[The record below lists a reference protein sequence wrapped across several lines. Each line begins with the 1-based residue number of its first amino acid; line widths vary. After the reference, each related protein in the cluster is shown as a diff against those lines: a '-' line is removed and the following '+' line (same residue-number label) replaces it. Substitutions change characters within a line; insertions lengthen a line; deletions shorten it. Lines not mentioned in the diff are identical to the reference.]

1 VQIAVILALAAA
13 VVLLVL
19 YVRARTALAAAE
31 ARLDAERAASGEKM
45 RILEQARDALKETFA
60 SLSADAL
67 RANNESFLQI
77 ARTELESK
85 RGAIEQIVR
94 PLHDSLTKVDTKLGE
109 VEKERASN
117 RAQLDEQLRSLSQ
130 THQSLQT
137 ETGKLVRA
145 LRSPNQRGRWGEVQL
160 RNVIERSGMVA
171 HCDFVEKESAQTDE
185 GRRVTPDMIVRLPNG
200 ASIVVDSKVPI
211 DAYLTAADA
220 LEEHVREQLLREHT
234 RQLREHIRGLG
245 NKAYWSRFT
254 PTPELV
260 VMFVPGE
267 PLLSTALQR
276 DATLFDYA
284 VEQKVIPSSPLML
297 VALLRTVATAWQQ
310 QRLTENA
317 EQIHAMGREL
327 YERLATMADHVVALG
342 QGLRRAGEAYDDFV
356 GSLDGRVLV
365 SARRFRELG
374 VSAVKEVP
382 DLPPLHL
389 DVREPRA
396 PELRAPVQ
404 ESLIDAKIV
413 TSDAD
418 VTSNAEV
425 T

>member
-1 VQIAVILALAAA
+1 MEIPVALALGTAA
-13 VVLLVL
+13 VFLVL
-19 YVRARTALAAAE
+19 YVRTRSALAAAE
-31 ARLDAERAASGEKM
+31 ARLDAERTAAAEKVRM
-45 RILEQARDALKETFA
+45 LEQAREAAKETFA
-60 SLSADAL
+60 ALSADAL
-67 RANNESFLQI
+67 KANNESFLQL

-94 PLHDSLTKVDTKLGE
+94 PLHDSLTKVDEKLGE
-109 VEKERASN
+109 VEKERVRN
-117 RAQLDEQLRSLSQ
+117 RAQLEEQLRSLAQ
-130 THQSLQT
+130 THQSLQS

-145 LRSPNQRGRWGEVQL
+145 LKSPNQRGRWGEVQL
-160 RNVIERSGMVA
+160 RNVIERAGMIA
-171 HCDFVEKESAQTDE
+171 YCDFVEKESAQTDD
-185 GRRVTPDMIVRLPNG
+185 GRRVTPDMIVRMPNG

-220 LEEHVREQLLREHT
+220 LEEHVREQLLREHA
-234 RQLREHIRGLG
+234 RQLRDHIRGLG
-245 NKAYWSRFT
+245 SKSYWSRFT

-284 VEQKVIPSSPLML
+284 VEQRVIPSSPLML

-317 EQIHAMGREL
+317 EQIQVLGREL
-327 YERLATMADHVVALG
+327 YDRLATMADHVVAMG

-374 VSAVKEVP
+374 VSATKEVP

-396 PELRAPVQ
+396 PELRVPVQ
-404 ESLIDAKIV
+404 ESLIDAEIV
-413 TSDAD
+413 E
-418 VTSNAEV
+418 SNVEI